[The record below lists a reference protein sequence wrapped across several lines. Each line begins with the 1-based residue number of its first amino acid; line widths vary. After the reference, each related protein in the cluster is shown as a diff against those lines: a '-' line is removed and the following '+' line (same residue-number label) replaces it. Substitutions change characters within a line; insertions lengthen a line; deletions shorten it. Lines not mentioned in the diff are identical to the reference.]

1 MVSPARPDDAPRRKR
16 RGPRRRAAAPAPDA
30 HPGFDPAA
38 SAFDAMAEMVLVRDS
53 AGRIT
58 AVNASFLAAFGGVR
72 EDWLGVWFA
81 AAPARAPAQ
90 DGRRYDVQMRTL
102 AGASWIEWSESPLPG
117 GGTVAVGRDV
127 TETRKAR
134 LAANE
139 AARGK
144 SAFFAAVTHEL
155 RTPLSG
161 ALGLARLL
169 GDTALKPDQAAY
181 VEGLKTSASH
191 ALALI
196 DDILDLSRLEAGKL
210 ALRAEPVSLAE
221 LVEQVCELLAPR
233 AAEKGIELAHAVA
246 ADAPARISA
255 DPARLKQILFNLVGN
270 AVKFT
275 EAGGVLVT
283 VETYAATV
291 RLSVRDTGPGIA
303 REHQSSLFEQFER
316 GAADDTAAP
325 GAGLGLAMVRRLAE
339 AMGGQ
344 VGVESEPGA
353 GALFW
358 VDFEPQVLEA
368 AGEDR
373 PLVGRVVVAASP
385 SAIRREALA
394 RQAAALGARV
404 MEIDRIG
411 REGPPLGGLSS
422 AVILLDEDW
431 CEHAPAFAPARV
443 LAVARAETKDRFG
456 PDAAPEGVAGWLV
469 APVRARTLA
478 HYCLAGDAVADA
490 EPAEGAGGSEAGE
503 PGALDGLVVLVAEDD
518 PVSAL
523 IARRV
528 LERCGAQVR
537 EASTGSDAVEAVRRG
552 GVDAALLDLRMPELD
567 GRAAARAIRALP
579 RPEGVL
585 PLVALTANATEADR
599 EACLAAGMDAFLA
612 KPIEPEALHA
622 VLARLCAEKKRARL
636 AG

>member
-1 MVSPARPDDAPRRKR
+1 
-16 RGPRRRAAAPAPDA
+16 
-30 HPGFDPAA
+30 
-38 SAFDAMAEMVLVRDS
+38 MAEMVLVRDS

-90 DGRRYDVQMRTL
+90 AGRRYDVQMRTR

-161 ALGLARLL
+161 VLGLARLL
-169 GDTALKPDQAAY
+169 ADTALKPDQTAY

-210 ALRAEPVSLAE
+210 ALRAEPVSLVE

-233 AAEKGIELAHAVA
+233 AAEKGVELAHAVS

-275 EAGGVLVT
+275 EVGGVLVT
-283 VETYAATV
+283 VETYAGTV

-303 REHQSSLFEQFER
+303 REHQASLFEQFER
-316 GAADDTAAP
+316 GAADDTAAA

-358 VDFEPQVLEA
+358 VDFEPEVLKP
-368 AGEDR
+368 AGDER
-373 PLVGRVVVAASP
+373 PLSGRVVVAASP
-385 SAIRREALA
+385 CAIRREALA
-394 RQAAALGARV
+394 RQAASLGARV

-411 REGPPLGGLSS
+411 VGGPPLGGLSS
-422 AVILLDEDW
+422 AVILLDEAW
-431 CEHAPAFAPARV
+431 CVHAPAFAPARV

-456 PDAAPEGVAGWLV
+456 RDAAPEGVSGWLV
-469 APVRARTLA
+469 APVRARALA
-478 HYCLAGDAVADA
+478 HYCLAGDPDRESKAEDAA
-490 EPAEGAGGSEAGE
+490 EPAARE
-503 PGALDGLVVLVAEDD
+503 PGALDGLTVLVAEDD

-528 LERCGAQVR
+528 LERYGAEVR
-537 EASTGSDAVEAVRRG
+537 EADNGSDAVEIVRRG
-552 GVDAALLDLRMPELD
+552 GVDAALLDLRMPALD

-579 RPEGVL
+579 RPEGAL
-585 PLVALTANATEADR
+585 ALVALTANATEADR

-622 VLARLCAEKKRARL
+622 VLARLCGEKKRARL